1 MSPADQYKKFE
12 NRIFGFFSKQ
22 FYKTR
27 KVVREFFSRIMTVG
41 KQRFTV
47 MLIPHSEKKIFN
59 FRLTVFSMVFIGL
72 LLVSV
77 LIAFFVFST
86 RFSGLSHM
94 LTTRSSDLE
103 STQAN
108 LEVIRYEISEVNR
121 VSRNFKSSL
130 AKTLNILGMSDEKD
144 YQSLPERGDLSS
156 LVNVEEQSS
165 GVLRELSELQS
176 LRKFLEESSNSLS
189 KVSELIAS
197 QTALL
202 VDLPTYWPVE
212 GGAGRVT
219 ALFGPADHPF
229 THQWYL
235 HKGMD
240 IAFRKGMPIVAAAN
254 GKVIERKYDA
264 LGFGN
269 YVVIR
274 HSYGFQTKYGH
285 LDSVYVEEG
294 DTVTQGQK
302 IGTMGNTGLSTGPH
316 LHFEVR
322 IGSQVVDP
330 ARFLNVKVG
339 SR

>member
-12 NRIFGFFSKQ
+12 NRIFDFLSKQ
-22 FYKTR
+22 FYRVR
-27 KVVREFFSRIMTVG
+27 KGLRESFNRFMTVG

-47 MLIPHSEKKIFN
+47 MFIPHSEKKIFN

-72 LLVSV
+72 LLVGV
-77 LIAFFVFST
+77 LVTFFVFST
-86 RFSGLSHM
+86 RFSGLSRM
-94 LTTRSSDLE
+94 LAVRSEDLE

-108 LEVIRYEISEVNR
+108 LEIIRDEITEVNR
-121 VSRNFKSSL
+121 VSRNFRSSL
-130 AKTLNILGMSDEKD
+130 SKTLTTLGISGEKD
-144 YQSLPERGDLSS
+144 YQSLPETGDLSS
-156 LVNVEEQSS
+156 FFNVEEQSD
-165 GVLRELSELQS
+165 GVLKELSELQS
-176 LRKFLEESSNSLS
+176 LRKLLEESSDSLK
-189 KVSELIAS
+189 KVSDLIAS
-197 QTALL
+197 QADLL

-212 GGAGRVT
+212 GGVGRVT

-240 IAFRKGMPIVAAAN
+240 IAYRKGIPVVAAAN

-269 YVVIR
+269 YVLIR

-285 LDSVYVEEG
+285 LDSVYVDEG

-302 IGTMGNTGLSTGPH
+302 IGAMGNTGLSTGPH